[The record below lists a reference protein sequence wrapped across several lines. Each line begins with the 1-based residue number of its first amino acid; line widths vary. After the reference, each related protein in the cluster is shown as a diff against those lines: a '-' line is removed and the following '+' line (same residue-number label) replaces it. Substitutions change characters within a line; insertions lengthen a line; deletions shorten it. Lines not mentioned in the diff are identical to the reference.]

1 MTNDIFE
8 ILKGLDSENKA
19 AFEEVMAYCDTRVTA
34 DEGIPA
40 IIALDDLT
48 SEASGAFQPAA
59 ADVGVGLVLAVDAML
74 YTNLY
79 EQRPKKPDDKYPA
92 ICPAMSAVAETCFR
106 MQDKGDG
113 FELIPYRDVVGPFL
127 KKKEG

>member
-8 ILKGLDSENKA
+8 ILKGLDSGNKA
-19 AFEEVMAYCDTRVTA
+19 RYQQVMAYCDTRVTA

-48 SEASGAFQPAA
+48 SEEGGTYTPAP
-59 ADVGVGLVLAVDAML
+59 ADEGVGLLLGVSAML

-79 EQRPKKPDDKYPA
+79 EQRPKKADDNYPA
-92 ICPAMSAVAETCFR
+92 ICPAMSAVAENCFR
-106 MQDKGDG
+106 VSATEEG
-113 FELIPYRDVVGPFL
+113 FALNPYRDVMSDFTGA
-127 KKKEG
+127 KE